1 MRWLLIVV
9 AVLVVI
15 IGGVAL
21 IGLALPQNHSASRTA
36 HLSPSPDSVWAIITN
51 VDGYPSWRKDVTSV
65 ERVPG
70 QAFSW
75 RETSGR
81 DRMTYEATT
90 VEQPTHFVTHIAD
103 KGLPFGG
110 SWDYRIEPSGTG
122 SKLTITENGEVYN
135 PIFRFVS
142 RFVMGQ
148 TATIDKYLAAL
159 AARTGDTYTPA
170 D

>member
-15 IGGVAL
+15 VGGVAL
-21 IGLALPQNHSASRTA
+21 IGLTLPQNHSALRTA
-36 HLSPSPDSVWAIITN
+36 QLSPAPDSVWAIITN

-70 QAFSW
+70 QTLSW
-75 RETSGR
+75 REISGR

-90 VEQPTHFVTHIAD
+90 VEQPSHFVTHIAD
-103 KGLPFGG
+103 KDLPFGG

-142 RFVMGQ
+142 RFVMGH
-148 TATIDKYLAAL
+148 TATIDKYLTAL

>member
-21 IGLALPQNHSASRTA
+21 IGLSLPQNHSASRMA
-36 HLSPSPDSVWAIITN
+36 RLSSAPDSVWAIITN
-51 VDGYPSWRKDVTSV
+51 VDEYPSWRKDVTSV

-70 QAFSW
+70 RTLSW
-75 RETSGR
+75 REISGR
-81 DRMTYEATT
+81 DRITYEATT
-90 VEQPTHFVTHIAD
+90 VEQPSHFVTRIAD

-110 SWDYRIEPSGTG
+110 SWDYRIEPSGKG

-142 RFVMGQ
+142 RFVMGH
-148 TATIDKYLAAL
+148 TATIDKYLAAI
-159 AARTGDTYTPA
+159 AARTGDTYTPGN
-170 D
+170 